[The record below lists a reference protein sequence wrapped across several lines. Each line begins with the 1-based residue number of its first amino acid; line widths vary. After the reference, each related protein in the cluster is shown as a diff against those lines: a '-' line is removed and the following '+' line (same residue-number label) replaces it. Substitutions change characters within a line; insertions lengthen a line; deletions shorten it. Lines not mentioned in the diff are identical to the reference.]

1 MQIFIQNITKR
12 LIDTKTAQWTNLYF
26 IMVHLTNIIIT
37 FLWLRAIIIFDK
49 SGVGFETWTLLF
61 FMAYFIN
68 FKQAR
73 LFNRD
78 LKVIEMFV
86 KCIVYET
93 WISSLCCFGVN
104 QPFCYVVFE
113 HLHNLEERAS
123 CLAVFYFRVESL
135 GFSKPESLMYE
146 FLVPSRD
153 SFTFSVIMIDH
164 SNAMPMTCIPN

>member
-1 MQIFIQNITKR
+1 MPKSSLFSKSKSTIKFEV
-12 LIDTKTAQWTNLYF
+12 F
-26 IMVHLTNIIIT
+26 HMT
-37 FLWLRAIIIFDK
+37 FEVAEVKGGYEKWK
-49 SGVGFETWTLLF
+49 SP
-61 FMAYFIN
+61 N
-68 FKQAR
+68 FKSNTTFIKKITA
-73 LFNRD
+73 LIHKN
-78 LKVIEMFV
+78 VIGMFV
-86 KCIVYET
+86 RCTIYEI

>member
-1 MQIFIQNITKR
+1 MKESKFQIQHHFYKKITA
-12 LIDTKTAQWTNLYF
+12 LIHKN
-26 IMVHLTNIIIT
+26 
-37 FLWLRAIIIFDK
+37 
-49 SGVGFETWTLLF
+49 
-61 FMAYFIN
+61 
-68 FKQAR
+68 
-73 LFNRD
+73 
-78 LKVIEMFV
+78 VIGMFV
-86 KCIVYET
+86 SCTIYEI

-164 SNAMPMTCIPN
+164 SNAMQCLWLVYLIRVRSVTRLCHYFHTQKYNKQRSFFIVFPDFATPAHTFHVVNQQFHHIW